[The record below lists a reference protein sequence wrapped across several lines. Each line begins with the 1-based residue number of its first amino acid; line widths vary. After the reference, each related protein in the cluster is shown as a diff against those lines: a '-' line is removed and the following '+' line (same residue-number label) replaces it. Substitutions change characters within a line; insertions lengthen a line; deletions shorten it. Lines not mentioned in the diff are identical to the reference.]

1 MVRGPWHL
9 MQSHPDTALAPTAPF
24 SRSWVGGIEGVLRF
38 WGVVF
43 GGSPGVFVGDLA
55 KIVGI

>member
-24 SRSWVGGIEGVLRF
+24 SRSWVGGIEGVLKF

-43 GGSPGVFVGDLA
+43 GGSPEVFVGD
-55 KIVGI
+55 